1 MVGSLKGRSS
11 DIVQSRCTNPIL
23 KANKNQTMHSNGW
36 SWSLSRRSPQKCS
49 DAAASPSGWIEPSS
63 CPFFRQNLKILTICF
78 AMERGDCEFAK
89 SSTQSVSVFGRQ
101 DKTRQDKT
109 RGWKQW
115 KEPARLDT
123 KAPLSVLRTIF
134 MHCSDSLVTVS
145 CRHLDLFI
153 LNFADAD
160 EHSLALYH
168 IQQCIMCSAH
178 SKANDNVM

>member
-1 MVGSLKGRSS
+1 MELESFKKVSAKMFRCGSISIWLDRT
-11 DIVQSRCTNPIL
+11 QF
-23 KANKNQTMHSNGW
+23 
-36 SWSLSRRSPQKCS
+36 LS
-49 DAAASPSGWIEPSS
+49 
-63 CPFFRQNLKILTICF
+63 FFRQNLKILTICF

-89 SSTQSVSVFGRQ
+89 SSTQSVSVFG
-101 DKTRQDKT
+101 RQDKT